1 MDDYQKAQKE
11 FYSLYTPLRKKYN
24 LRLHI
29 HFGLYEDGLIEIW
42 EYEGE
47 REKRLICKAA
57 EENDT
62 DCYKRAAE
70 DLRFYKTLM
79 EEKSNVHSTNGNPQI
94 L

>member
-57 EENDT
+57 EDFNP
-62 DCYKRAAE
+62 
-70 DLRFYKTLM
+70 
-79 EEKSNVHSTNGNPQI
+79 HSHTGSDSKITEFIGNFA

>member
-57 EENDT
+57 
-62 DCYKRAAE
+62 
-70 DLRFYKTLM
+70 
-79 EEKSNVHSTNGNPQI
+79 
-94 L
+94 